1 MHVSPVQLSF
11 WPCKPVRYHSQCSNV
26 RRCHSLKFKLFE
38 LGSGA
43 GTALKAIASGVCE
56 RIGDPD
62 GVSFLRVSGLR
73 GQAGW

>member
-1 MHVSPVQLSF
+1 MLSL
-11 WPCKPVRYHSQCSNV
+11 
-26 RRCHSLKFKLFE
+26 RRCCSLKFKLFE

-62 GVSFLRVSGLR
+62 GVSFLRVSWLGAR
-73 GQAGW
+73 AGW